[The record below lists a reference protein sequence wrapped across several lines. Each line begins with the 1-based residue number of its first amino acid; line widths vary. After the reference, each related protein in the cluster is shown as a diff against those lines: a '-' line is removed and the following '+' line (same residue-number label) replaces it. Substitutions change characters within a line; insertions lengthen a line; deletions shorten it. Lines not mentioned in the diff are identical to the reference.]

1 MHSKH
6 TKLLINLNPLRPPL
20 TGIGYYTKNIVK
32 QCLLRN
38 IELVGLKNG
47 KLFNKQEIKELIFSL
62 EDNSNVTHPSSFS
75 LKTRLFELLRSF
87 PGIYAV
93 KYFLIS
99 LRAKKIL
106 HALAKQ
112 GFIYF
117 EPSFVPMKF
126 NGKII
131 TTIHDL
137 SFLTHPE
144 FHPIERVNFL
154 TKMVKK
160 TISVSSH
167 IIVDSD
173 FIKHELLEN
182 YSISEDQVSTIY
194 LGVEEKFK
202 IYDKQETLPTLD
214 KLQLTENEFILSVAT
229 LEPRKN
235 LARLVESYRAL
246 SDDLKSNYPLV
257 LVGSSGWKNSTLFD
271 SIQDLIESGNIVVT
285 GYLSDTELNHIYSSA
300 TLFVYP
306 SIYEGFGL
314 PIIEAMASGT
324 AVITSDCGATSEV
337 AGQSTILAN
346 PYCNQSITDSISA
359 VLLDDSL
366 RLSLEEKA
374 INRASF
380 FTWKKCVDDI
390 LSVAHQLEKTA

>member
-1 MHSKH
+1 MQ

-32 QCLLRN
+32 ECLQRN
-38 IELVGLKNG
+38 IEFVGIKNG
-47 KLFNKQEIKELIFSL
+47 KLFSQPEINGLIASL
-62 EDNSNVTHPSSFS
+62 EDHSNATLHSSS
-75 LKTRLFELLRSF
+75 SSSSSSKKKMVELLRSF

-93 KYFLIS
+93 KHFLVS

-106 HALAKQ
+106 DSLAKQ

-126 NGKII
+126 KGKII

-137 SFLTHPE
+137 SFITHPE

-154 TKMVKK
+154 TKMVKN
-160 TISVSSH
+160 TVSVSKH

-173 FIKHELLEN
+173 FIHRELLEN
-182 YSISEDQVSTIY
+182 YSVTESQVSTVY
-194 LGVEEKFK
+194 LGVEDKFRT
-202 IYDKQETLPTLD
+202 YSKQKTAPILD
-214 KLQLTENEFILSVAT
+214 KLKLTENEFILSVAT

-235 LARLVESYRAL
+235 LAKLVGAYRDL
-246 SDDLKSNYPLV
+246 SDEIKNKYPLV
-257 LVGSSGWKNSTLFD
+257 LVGPSGWKNSTLFD
-271 SIQDLIESGNIVVT
+271 SIQDLVANGNIVVT
-285 GYLSDTELNHIYSSA
+285 GYLSDIELNYIYSSA
-300 TLFVYP
+300 AVFVYP

-324 AVITSDCGATSEV
+324 AVITSHSGATAEV
-337 AGQSTILAN
+337 AGDSALLIDPNSEKAITEGIASIL
-346 PYCNQSITDSISA
+346 SDSN
-359 VLLDDSL
+359 L
-366 RLSLEEKA
+366 RLSLQKKA
-374 INRASF
+374 VERASF

-390 LSVAHQLEKTA
+390 LSITQKL

>member
-1 MHSKH
+1 MQS
-6 TKLLINLNPLRPPL
+6 KLLINLNPLRLPL

-32 QCLLRN
+32 ECLQRN
-38 IELVGLKNG
+38 IELVGIKNG
-47 KLFNKQEIKELIFSL
+47 KIFSKQEIKEFIVLL
-62 EDNSNVTHPSSFS
+62 EENSSVSNHSSVSF
-75 LKTRLFELLRSF
+75 KNKLFELLRSF
-87 PGIYAV
+87 PGIYVV

-99 LRAKKIL
+99 IRAKKIL
-106 HALAKQ
+106 SRLAKD
-112 GFIYF
+112 GFTYF

-160 TISVSSH
+160 TILVSNH

-173 FIKHELLEN
+173 FIKGELLDH
-182 YSISEDQVSTIY
+182 YSISKELVSTVY
-194 LGVEEKFK
+194 LGVERKFR
-202 IYDKQETLPTLD
+202 IYDKREVCPTLD
-214 KLQLTENEFILSVAT
+214 KLNIRHNEFILSVAT

-235 LARLVESYRAL
+235 LSRLVDSYRDL
-246 SDDLKSNYPLV
+246 SDKIKNKYPLV
-257 LVGSSGWKNSTLFD
+257 LVGSSGWKNSALFD
-271 SIQDLIESGNIVVT
+271 SIQDLVDSGNIVVA
-285 GYLSDTELNHIYSSA
+285 GYLSDAQLNHVYSSA
-300 TLFVYP
+300 ALFVYP

-324 AVITSDCGATSEV
+324 AVLTSDCGATAEV
-337 AGQSTILAN
+337 AEQSALLVN
-346 PYCNQSITDSISA
+346 PESTKAITDGIASI
-359 VLLDDSL
+359 LLGKEL

-374 INRASF
+374 INRASR
-380 FTWKKCVDDI
+380 FTWRKCVDDI
-390 LSVAHQLEKTA
+390 LSVTENL